1 MRVVHRKEAMAD
13 AISEAKSEAGAAF
26 DNDAVFIE
34 KYENE
39 SLTWYNI
46 SG

>member
-26 DNDAVFIE
+26 GSEVVFVE
-34 KYENE
+34 KYGIER
-39 SLTWYNI
+39 LTKQKNAR
-46 SG
+46 